1 MSNSEKTNR
10 FPDEV
15 IVALHG
21 AAVTVTCM
29 PIQMDEDVWQAG
41 IFYVIAPD
49 AECLQHSLSESAPF
63 NVEVEADLLE
73 HENATLIELK
83 FQVATPG
90 KPLDGAVVF
99 LTGHSTV
106 HFDVLKML
114 SDQESVPLFF
124 GDQFCNELW
133 KQRIVLLPEH
143 RAALKEILDEA
154 VARDAMIRLTGRYD
168 PDAAFADSVS
178 VDTFVPVK
186 PSAEPSDSTH

>member
-1 MSNSEKTNR
+1 MPENKKPTR

-15 IVALHG
+15 IVALHE
-21 AAVTVTCM
+21 ASVTVTCM
-29 PIQMDEDVWQAG
+29 SIQMEDDVWQAG

-49 AECLQHSLSESAPF
+49 AECLSHPLAESAPF

-73 HENATLIELK
+73 HENATLVELK

-90 KPLDGAVVF
+90 KPIDGAVVF
-99 LTGHSTV
+99 ITGHSST

-114 SDQESVPLFF
+114 STQETVPLFF
-124 GDQFCNELW
+124 GDQYCNELW

-143 RAALKEILDEA
+143 RQALKEILDEA

-186 PSAEPSDSTH
+186 PTVVPSDTTH